1 MNSYCQLQLPFT
13 NFCYFLQPWLLCLV
27 HGADNLLTVVCVAAE
42 QVICT
47 FDKEMEQLRSATI
60 RITRLATA
68 DTMEPGF
75 RTMLRQ
81 KFIEGLIVA

>member
-1 MNSYCQLQLPFT
+1 
-13 NFCYFLQPWLLCLV
+13 
-27 HGADNLLTVVCVAAE
+27 VVCVAAE